1 MSKMDFMWR
10 SFKLNKQNLSI
21 ALIDLIAPYTP
32 GHEFSLRSI
41 WLFSIIL
48 RGWRSLDMY
57 TYIFIYIYIYTI
69 MYTYIYMYVYV
80 HVCVLMFEYEIVCFV
95 CFFPCSRS
103 DETGDSNWVQSQIW
117 RRHLRKSQWRMEA
130 SETAER
136 FQESVKCNEDTTV
149 IRSFS
154 LFLPV

>member
-57 TYIFIYIYIYTI
+57 TYKFIYIYTI
-69 MYTYIYMYVYV
+69 MYTYIYICMYMYMCVCWCLSMKLYV
-80 HVCVLMFEYEIVCFV
+80 LFV
-95 CFFPCSRS
+95 FFPARVVMRPEIQTESKVRFEGGTS
-103 DETGDSNWVQSQIW
+103 ARVNGEWRPPRQQS
-117 RRHLRKSQWRMEA
+117 A
-130 SETAER
+130 SKKASSATKTL
-136 FQESVKCNEDTTV
+136 Q
-149 IRSFS
+149 
-154 LFLPV
+154 

>member
-1 MSKMDFMWR
+1 MSKMDFILQ

-57 TYIFIYIYIYTI
+57 TYKFIYIYIHSNV
-69 MYTYIYMYVYV
+69 YIYIYICVCICTC
-80 HVCVLMFEYEIVCFV
+80 VCVDVWVWNCMFCL
-95 CFFPCSRS
+95 FFSLLA
-103 DETGDSNWVQSQIW
+103 GDSNWVQSQIW